1 MAKAHSD
8 FKSTQGYIGL
18 VGETWTER
26 MEERLWGVT
35 EAAGYKNPVQTPLSS
50 ATAGNDEDEETA

>member
-1 MAKAHSD
+1 
-8 FKSTQGYIGL
+8 
-18 VGETWTER
+18 

-50 ATAGNDEDEETA
+50 ATAGNDEDEGSA